1 MLEFDFRYVDQ
12 KFTQSY
18 RATVGADF
26 MEKEVMV
33 DGKVVH
39 LEVSPPTILDLGH
52 CRPGKIQESGWSL
65 LQRR

>member
-1 MLEFDFRYVDQ
+1 VDQ

-39 LEVSPPTILDLGH
+39 LEVSLF
-52 CRPGKIQESGWSL
+52 
-65 LQRR
+65 